1 MSGRPEIL
9 REYRAKFAP
18 ASEVEPV
25 GIEEL
30 GLRTKFGGAP
40 DEIQAGGQSRIVCSS
55 CRKRMYFSA
64 QIDSFE
70 CKGEENPNAK
80 DHGDVNF
87 MFGDVGM
94 ICVWFCFDCLEP
106 LATMDCY

>member
-9 REYRAKFAP
+9 REYRAKIVP

-25 GIEEL
+25 GIEDL
-30 GLRTKFGGAP
+30 GLRTKFGGVP
-40 DEIQAGGQSRIVCSS
+40 DEIQSGGQSRIVCPS
-55 CRKRMYFSA
+55 CRKRTYFIA
-64 QIDSFE
+64 QIDSIEF
-70 CKGEENPNAK
+70 KGEENPNAK

-94 ICVWFCFDCLEP
+94 I
-106 LATMDCY
+106 